1 MAIRTARF
9 LALLL
14 TALAL
19 IPGGAHLA
27 ELPGK
32 MALDRE
38 AYFTVQQIYAGWSHF
53 GILLIGALL
62 TTLALALLLYR
73 RAERPAPAFLA
84 FLLVAINL
92 AVFFVCTFPA
102 NQSTGNWT
110 MITADWAALR
120 LQWEYSHAANAL
132 VMLAAF
138 VCLLFDTV
146 RRTDWPAPPAP
157 SSGTVSRR
165 PH

>member
-1 MAIRTARF
+1 MAIRAARF

-62 TTLALALLLYR
+62 ATLALALLLHQR
-73 RAERPAPAFLA
+73 VERPAPAFLA
-84 FLLVAINL
+84 FLLVATNL
-92 AVFFVCTFPA
+92 AVFFVWTFPA
-102 NQSTGNWT
+102 NQATANWT
-110 MITADWAALR
+110 AAPADWEALR

-138 VCLLFDTV
+138 ACLLFDTV
-146 RRTDWPAPPAP
+146 RRTDGHGRPGL
-157 SSGTVSRR
+157 SGTTTRR